1 MKTIN
6 QLILIF
12 TLCIS
17 FASVNANSQVTQQW
31 TGYYNGPT
39 NGSDQVHDMVID
51 SDDNVYVTG
60 KSSASNTGNDF
71 ATVKY
76 NSAGIQQWAV
86 RYNSQSN
93 FSDLPVGLAVDGSGN
108 VYVAGSKSLGGSYGL
123 INLVKYNSSGIH
135 QWTVRCGDSVFTASP
150 GAIALD
156 ASGNIYV
163 GGLIKTY
170 STDDGS
176 YLLAKFSPTGDS
188 IWKRTY
194 DPSIYPQ
201 GLGSGI
207 TCLKVDGS
215 FIYAAGKSYNTDG
228 LFTLYTSM
236 RMIKYDLNGNT
247 VWMSNDSLINGS
259 DEVIGMDMDPTGNIF
274 VTCNYGTDIL
284 TFKFNSAGSRM
295 WKTLYTGIAGSYYD
309 IVTGI
314 AADHSGNVVLSANSR
329 RSPLNNSD
337 DYATLKYD
345 ANGNLLWER
354 LYNGTMNSSDYP
366 YDVATDASDNVY
378 VTGYSLETGFDFN
391 AVTIK
396 YNSSGV
402 QLWKTSFDGGN
413 NENED
418 RANLIEIDGK
428 GNVIIAGYANQ
439 AGHNEDFMAVKY
451 SQTVGV
457 AQVSSHIPERFS
469 LSQNY
474 PNPFNPVTNIEFRI
488 AESGFVSLKIF
499 DLLGKEVTT
508 LVSSNLTPG
517 FYKYDFDASGL
528 PSGVYFYQLSAGDFT
543 ETKKLTVVK

>member
-1 MKTIN
+1 
-6 QLILIF
+6 
-12 TLCIS
+12 
-17 FASVNANSQVTQQW
+17 
-31 TGYYNGPT
+31 
-39 NGSDQVHDMVID
+39 MVID
-51 SDDNVYVTG
+51 SEDNVYVTG
-60 KSSASNTGNDF
+60 RSSASTTGNDF

-86 RYNSQSN
+86 RHNSQSN

-176 YLLAKFSPTGDS
+176 YLLAKFSPNGDS

-259 DEVIGMDMDPTGNIF
+259 DEVVGMDIDPSGNIF

-284 TFKFNSAGSRM
+284 TFKFNSTGSRL
-295 WKTLYTGIAGSYYD
+295 WKTLYTGIAGSFYD
-309 IVTGI
+309 IATGI

-366 YDVATDASDNVY
+366 YGITTDASDNVY

-413 NENED
+413 NENDD

-428 GNVIIAGYANQ
+428 GNVIIAGYSNQ

-457 AQVSSHIPERFS
+457 AQISSHIPDGFS

-488 AESGFVSLKIF
+488 AESGFVSLRVF

-543 ETKKLTVVK
+543 ETKKLNVVK

>member
-51 SDDNVYVTG
+51 SEDNVYVTG

-176 YLLAKFSPTGDS
+176 YLLAKFSPNGDS

-259 DEVIGMDMDPTGNIF
+259 DEVIGMDMDPSGNIF

-309 IVTGI
+309 IATGI

-366 YDVATDASDNVY
+366 YGITTDASDNVY

-488 AESGFVSLKIF
+488 SKSGFVSLKVF
-499 DLLGKEVTT
+499 DLLGKELTT

>member
-51 SDDNVYVTG
+51 SEDNVYVTG

-176 YLLAKFSPTGDS
+176 YLLAKFSPNGDS

-247 VWMSNDSLINGS
+247 IWMSNDSLINGS
-259 DEVIGMDMDPTGNIF
+259 DEVIGMDMDPSGNIF

-284 TFKFNSAGSRM
+284 TFKFNSTGSRL

-309 IVTGI
+309 IATGI

-366 YDVATDASDNVY
+366 YGITTDASDNVY

-488 AESGFVSLKIF
+488 SKSGFVSLKVF
-499 DLLGKEVTT
+499 DLLGKELTT

>member
-1 MKTIN
+1 MKTIIQLN
-6 QLILIF
+6 QILAVCSLF
-12 TLCIS
+12 V
-17 FASVNANSQVTQQW
+17 SVNATSQVTQQW
-31 TGYYNGPT
+31 TGYYNSPT
-39 NGSDQVHDMVID
+39 NGSDQVRDMAVD
-51 SDDNVYVTG
+51 NADNVYVTG
-60 KSSASNTGNDF
+60 KSSASATGNDF

-76 NSAGIQQWAV
+76 NSAGVQQWAV

-93 FSDLPVGLAVDGSGN
+93 FSDLPVGMAVDGSGN

-123 INLVKYNSSGIH
+123 INLVKYNSSGVH
-135 QWTVRCGDSVFTASP
+135 QWTVRCGDSVYTASP
-150 GAIALD
+150 GAVALD
-156 ASGNIYV
+156 GSGNIYV

-176 YLLAKFSPTGDS
+176 YLLAKFSPNGDS

-194 DPSIYPQ
+194 DPSVYPQ

-207 TCLKVDGS
+207 TCLKVDGN

-228 LFTLYTSM
+228 LFTLYTSL
-236 RMIKYDLNGNT
+236 RIIKYDLNGNT
-247 VWMSNDSLINGS
+247 IWMSNDSLINGS
-259 DEVIGMDMDPTGNIF
+259 DEVVGMDIDPTGNIF

-284 TFKFNSAGSRM
+284 TFKFNSAGSRL

-314 AADHSGNVVLSANSR
+314 AADHSGNAVLSANSR
-329 RSPLNNSD
+329 RSPENNSD

-345 ANGNLLWER
+345 PNGNLLWEKF
-354 LYNGTMNSSDYP
+354 YNGTMNSSDYP

-378 VTGYSLETGFDFN
+378 VTGYSLETGFNFN

-396 YNSSGV
+396 YNSSGIL
-402 QLWKTSFDGGN
+402 QWKTSFDGGN
-413 NENED
+413 NENDD
-418 RANLIEIDGK
+418 RGNLIEIDGK

-457 AQVSSHIPERFS
+457 TQVSSHIPEAFS

-474 PNPFNPVTNIEFRI
+474 PNPFNPVTNIEFGI

-499 DLLGKEVTT
+499 DLLGKEAAT
-508 LVSSNLTPG
+508 LVSSILTTG

-543 ETKKLTVVK
+543 ETKKMNVIK